1 MGFDQIL
8 RGEVV
13 VVVKLQRFENEK
25 RERKKTEKRERVREE
40 MTRYEVNG
48 CFFCVKY
55 MWENDTWERLIG
67 KKIER
72 EWESKREKIKNK
84 KREREKKKVC
94 VSFLWTW
101 GVG

>member
-1 MGFDQIL
+1 MYEFTNKKERKKKKKVFEILRWDLRRILEMGFDQIL

-25 RERKKTEKRERVREE
+25 RERKKTEKRKRVREE

-55 MWENDTWERLIG
+55 M
-67 KKIER
+67 
-72 EWESKREKIKNK
+72 
-84 KREREKKKVC
+84 
-94 VSFLWTW
+94 
-101 GVG
+101 